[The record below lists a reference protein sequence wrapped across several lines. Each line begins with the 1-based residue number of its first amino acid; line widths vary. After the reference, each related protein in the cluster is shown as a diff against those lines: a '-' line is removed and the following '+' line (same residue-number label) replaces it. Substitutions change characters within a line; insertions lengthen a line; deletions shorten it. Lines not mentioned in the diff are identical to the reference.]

1 MKNHF
6 KISRRSSS
14 QRGQAFLAIVVFVAF
29 LLLAIMGLATDYS
42 QIWAH
47 RQMAQGA
54 ADAACEAGV
63 ADLFLK
69 GSDPSATTDYPGL
82 DLTWIGSSSFTCSAK
97 PNSVPCKYASL
108 NGYTGS
114 QVTVSFPASLP
125 GVPAIPPAFGTIANP
140 YVMVSIT
147 EPVPMTF
154 SRLAANSS
162 TVNISASAGCGLIAV
177 NTPVPLV
184 VLHTTANQSIYVG
197 GSASIKII
205 GGPSRSIQ
213 VNSNSATA
221 VNVASVDLS
230 LAGPSGTGADFAVF
244 GGPATKPSGVNV
256 GSTGN
261 YLPGANPFGDPFASV
276 AAPSAPAAVGSAT
289 PVPFGMNGCPD
300 PNGCAEFAAG
310 NYTSCTAS
318 GSIAAGA
325 NGCLTL
331 PYSGGSRPKFASGG
345 TDWLPNHAYAAG
357 ALIVPSAH
365 NMNTSMFK
373 VVTPGTSAA
382 TGPNPWNQTPC
393 ARQSDGSCTGGTQP
407 DGGVLQWQN
416 VGVVAINPSTA
427 IFDPGLYYV
436 GAGGFNLG
444 SGSTA
449 RVSTAT
455 GDGNHGATFYF
466 STSETVGVDSNSGK
480 SSACT
485 AASSGSGTPNGCI
498 VSYKVDG
505 TVSTSATSYVPS
517 QKLQCPSG
525 SANPAQVP
533 ALVDGNILLGPCG
546 PTVAVTDPYGS
557 PDGNRGFLFF
567 QNRATAASPSW
578 GGGGQFLS
586 SGFLY
591 FHNGNGAT
599 CGTDT
604 SCLTLK
610 GNSGS
615 GAYTLGNIVVDELSL
630 GGSPTINMFLNPLAT
645 FSVLRPSLLM

>member
-1 MKNHF
+1 MKTHS
-6 KISRRSSS
+6 KSPRRAFS
-14 QRGQAFLAIVVFVAF
+14 QRGQAFLVIVIFVAF
-29 LLLAIMGLATDYS
+29 LLLAVMGLATDYS

-54 ADAACEAGV
+54 ADAACEAAV

-69 GSDPSATTDYPGL
+69 GTDPSASTDFSSL
-82 DLTWIGSSSFTCSAK
+82 DFTWIGSTFDCSAK
-97 PNSVPCKYASL
+97 PNSVPCQYAAL
-108 NGYTGS
+108 NGYSGS
-114 QVTVSFPASLP
+114 NVSVSFPGSLP
-125 GVPAIPPAFGTIANP
+125 GVPAIPAAFGAIANP
-140 YVMVSIT
+140 YVQVSIT

-154 SRLAANSS
+154 TRLASNSG
-162 TVNISASAGCGLIAV
+162 TVNISARAGCGLIAV
-177 NTPVPLV
+177 STPVPLV
-184 VLHTTANQSIYVG
+184 VLHSKASQSLYVG
-197 GSASIKII
+197 GSGSIKII

-261 YLPGANPFGDPFASV
+261 YLPGANPFGDPFAAV
-276 AAPSAPAAVGSAT
+276 AAPSAPAAVGAAT

-300 PNGCAEFAAG
+300 PSGCVEFARG
-310 NYTSCTAS
+310 NYTSCTATGNVAP
-318 GSIAAGA
+318 GSNA
-325 NGCLTL
+325 CLTL
-331 PYSGGSRPKFASGG
+331 PYSGGSSPKFSSGG
-345 TDWLPNHAYAAG
+345 TDWQASHAYAAG
-357 ALIVPSAH
+357 TLIVPAAH
-365 NMNTSMFK
+365 NSNTSMFK
-373 VVTPGTSAA
+373 VITGGTSGG
-382 TGPNPWNQTPC
+382 TGPNPWNQTACTP
-393 ARQSDGSCTGGTQP
+393 QSDGSCTGAGAQQTEGT
-407 DGGVLQWQN
+407 VTWLN
-416 VGVVAINPSTA
+416 VGVVSLKPSTA

-436 GAGGFNLG
+436 GANGLNLG
-444 SGSTA
+444 DNSTV
-449 RVSTAT
+449 RMSTAT
-455 GDGNHGATFYF
+455 GDGNKGATFYF
-466 STSETVGVDSNSGK
+466 STSDSVAVTSNAGK

-485 AASSGSGTPNGCI
+485 AASSGSATPMNCV
-498 VSYKVDG
+498 VSYQIAG
-505 TVSTSATSYVPS
+505 TLSPAATGYVAS

-525 SANPAQVP
+525 SANPTQVP

-546 PTVAVTDPYGS
+546 PTVALTDPYGS

-567 QNRATAASPSW
+567 QNRATAATPSW

-599 CGTDT
+599 CGTNT

-610 GNSGS
+610 GSSGS

-630 GGSPTINMFLNPLAT
+630 GGNPAVNMFLNPLAT
-645 FSVLRPSLLM
+645 FSVLRVSLLM